1 MILSYFATLCKSFSL
16 PFPLLPTAAVE
27 KPDFPPFSSQIAK
40 KYKTFHFCIDK
51 AIRFV
56 LFSSYRVKPM
66 FPPRHRHGHSET
78 NRGKRGLSVRA
89 ARSLR
94 RRRQAKKHRA
104 DLRADKVQP
113 LIASLFFC
121 FHEAVGSVL
130 PPPISRRGRLSENK
144 QGANA

>member
-1 MILSYFATLCKSFSL
+1 MLPQNVWFAKANLFPSRSPFCRPPPLKSPIFRRFH
-16 PFPLLPTAAVE
+16 P
-27 KPDFPPFSSQIAK
+27 KSQK
-40 KYKTFHFCIDK
+40 KYKTFYFCIDK
-51 AIRFV
+51 IVRFV

-94 RRRQAKKHRA
+94 RCRQAKKHRA

-113 LIASLFFC
+113 LIASLFLL
-121 FHEAVGSVL
+121 SRSRRRRSS
-130 PPPISRRGRLSENK
+130 PPISRRGRLSENK
-144 QGANA
+144 QGADA